1 MIVSRGSGLGPGS
14 TLTNSLNNTNS
25 TSMSGGGG
33 GHGVGG
39 LPPHPH
45 VHPHHHGGIG
55 GHHPVGVGA
64 GGHQASHGSV
74 LSLPYSSRTQ
84 LTYNSTSSTQ
94 RSSGRSNLEAGL
106 DTLEY
111 PMRLT
116 SSQQPPLRHNHE
128 VDYEDEEPPY
138 ETIPS
143 VPPNIN
149 ITLNEQ
155 FGVNTCQY
163 HSRLKSEKS
172 AIYGKRTI
180 CLKG

>member
-1 MIVSRGSGLGPGS
+1 
-14 TLTNSLNNTNS
+14 
-25 TSMSGGGG
+25 MSGGGG
-33 GHGVGG
+33 GHGG
-39 LPPHPH
+39 LPPGHPGH
-45 VHPHHHGGIG
+45 VHPHHHGG
-55 GHHPVGVGA
+55 HH

-111 PMRLT
+111 PMRLGP
-116 SSQQPPLRHNHE
+116 SSQIQPPHFKHNHE
-128 VDYEDEEPPY
+128 VVDYEDEEPPY

-155 FGVNTCQY
+155 FGVNTYQ
-163 HSRLKSEKS
+163 
-172 AIYGKRTI
+172 IRTQ
-180 CLKG
+180 

>member
-33 GHGVGG
+33 HGG

-45 VHPHHHGGIG
+45 VHPHHHGG
-55 GHHPVGVGA
+55 HHPGVA
-64 GGHQASHGSV
+64 GHQASHGSV

>member
-33 GHGVGG
+33 GHGG

-45 VHPHHHGGIG
+45 VHPHHHGG
-55 GHHPVGVGA
+55 HHPGVA
-64 GGHQASHGSV
+64 GHQASHGSV

-116 SSQQPPLRHNHE
+116 SQQPPLRHNHE

-155 FGVNTCQY
+155 FGVNTY
-163 HSRLKSEKS
+163 LPNE
-172 AIYGKRTI
+172 YTVG
-180 CLKG
+180 